1 MKLSANELQHL
12 AEHAIAAAREA
23 GELVARARP
32 QHVERKPGG
41 HSLASQVVTEVDR
54 RSEALIVRT
63 LHPTLERFELGLLTE
78 EREDDGGRH
87 AKDYFWCIDP
97 IDGTLSFIEGTPG
110 YAVSIALVGRD
121 GTPWIGVIYDPV
133 EHTFYHA
140 IRGQG
145 PQRNERP
152 WTVPS
157 WSEGS
162 ALSLFTDRGFADT
175 PGYEGIVAAL
185 RGIAEDMGCSGLVI
199 DATGGAVMNACRV
212 LAHPPACHFKLPKP
226 QDGGGSSWDYA
237 ATACLFEAAGAVVTD
252 IHGDPLELNRAGST
266 FMSHR
271 GVLFATDSALAGR
284 IRALHVQMV
293 GRRG

>member
-1 MKLSANELQHL
+1 MTLSTGELQQL
-12 AEHAIAAAREA
+12 AAPAIAAARAA
-23 GELVARARP
+23 GELISCARP

-54 RSEALIVRT
+54 HSEALILRT
-63 LHPTLERFELGLLTE
+63 LEPTLERFGLGVLTE

-87 AKDYFWCIDP
+87 ARDYFWCIDP
-97 IDGTLSFIEGTPG
+97 IDGTLCFVEGTPG

-121 GTPWIGVIYDPV
+121 GTPWIGVVYDPV
-133 EHTFYHA
+133 EHVLYHA

-145 PQRNERP
+145 LQRNEQPWMVPRP
-152 WTVPS
+152 
-157 WSEGS
+157 EGS

-175 PGYEGIVAAL
+175 PGYEDIIAGL
-185 RGIAEDMGCSGLVI
+185 RGIARDMGLEDLVI

-237 ATACLFEAAGAVVTD
+237 ATACLFEAAGAVVSD

-271 GVLFATDSALAGR
+271 GVLFGTDPALAGR
-284 IRALHVQMV
+284 IRALCAEL
-293 GRRG
+293 RRGPS

>member
-1 MKLSANELQHL
+1 MTLSTGELQQL
-12 AEHAIAAAREA
+12 AAPAIAAARAA
-23 GELVARARP
+23 GELISCARP

-54 RSEALIVRT
+54 HSEALILRT
-63 LHPTLERFELGLLTE
+63 LEPTLERFGLGVLTE

-87 AKDYFWCIDP
+87 ARDYFWCIDP
-97 IDGTLSFIEGTPG
+97 IDGTLCFVEGTPG

-121 GTPWIGVIYDPV
+121 GTPWIGVVYDPV
-133 EHTFYHA
+133 EHVLYHA

-145 PQRNERP
+145 LQRNEQPWAVPRP
-152 WTVPS
+152 
-157 WSEGS
+157 EGS

-175 PGYEGIVAAL
+175 PGYEDIIAGL
-185 RGIAEDMGCSGLVI
+185 RGIARDMGLADLVI

-237 ATACLFEAAGAVVTD
+237 ATACLFEAAGAVVSD

-271 GVLFATDSALAGR
+271 GVLFGTDPALAGR
-284 IRALHVQMV
+284 IRALCAEL
-293 GRRG
+293 RRGPS